1 MADRDWDQLDSDNPL
16 SMHTDGAGGLVQVR
30 TNACVKKELYGDM
43 HGES

>member
-16 SMHTDGAGGLVQVR
+16 SMQTDGAGGLVQVQMDASVR
-30 TNACVKKELYGDM
+30 KELHGDM